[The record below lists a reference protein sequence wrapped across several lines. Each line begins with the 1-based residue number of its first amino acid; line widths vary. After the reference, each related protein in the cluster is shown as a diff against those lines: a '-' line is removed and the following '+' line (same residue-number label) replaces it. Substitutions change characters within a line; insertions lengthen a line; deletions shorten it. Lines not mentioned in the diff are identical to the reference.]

1 MYLDINTPLNEWAAR
16 IETFQPNMVI
26 GYPTAIRIIAEMAE
40 HGQIQ
45 PRLHRVVCCGEP
57 LAPGM
62 RKYLE
67 QMLKTEV
74 INFYGASESLALGV
88 EGQNSS
94 DMILF
99 DDLNAIEV
107 VDGEMYITCLYNYA
121 QPLIRYHLTD
131 RLTLKPIGEGPFSR
145 AEILLSRNEDVL
157 WFEDAEHPRDF
168 LHPLAVEGFC
178 LDGLTDYQFVQRS
191 AHRFTMLAVASP
203 QRQHEISREMNRLMH
218 EILLEK
224 KMDWVDFSVE
234 FLDEIRPDART
245 GKKPLIIQLAA

>member
-1 MYLDINTPLNEWAAR
+1 
-16 IETFQPNMVI
+16 
-26 GYPTAIRIIAEMAE
+26 
-40 HGQIQ
+40 
-45 PRLHRVVCCGEP
+45 
-57 LAPGM
+57 
-62 RKYLE
+62 
-67 QMLKTEV
+67 MLKTEV